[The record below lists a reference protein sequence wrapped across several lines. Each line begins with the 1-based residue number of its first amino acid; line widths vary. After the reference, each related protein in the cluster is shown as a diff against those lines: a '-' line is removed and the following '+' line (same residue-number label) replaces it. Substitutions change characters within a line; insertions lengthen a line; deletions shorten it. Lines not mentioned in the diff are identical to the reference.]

1 MSKLCEQP
9 KKAIAICQR
18 QGQNQ
23 LMPKIDAA
31 AEVKRVLQMEGDAI
45 LKCAERLQQ
54 KDARDAVESTLKIFQ
69 KALEQGG
76 KIVVT
81 GLGKSGKIG
90 QKIAATLCST
100 GSLAVYLH
108 PTEGLHGD
116 LGLVSSK
123 DAVLAL
129 SYTGNTDEVVRLM
142 PSLKQM
148 NVPVIGVGGN
158 SKSKLAELSNVWIDA
173 SVDVEACPHNL
184 APTSST
190 TLALAIGD
198 ALAMALMQLR
208 GFDSTTFAQNH
219 PGGSL
224 GRRLNLRVADVM
236 HQGDAVP
243 CVTTQAPVDEV
254 LMVMTQ
260 KRLGA
265 VLVVDQVRSG
275 SKLVGIVTEGD
286 IRRALAH
293 REKFF
298 TFKTGEIMTANPVT
312 VKSEQMAQEALELME
327 NRPFQISVL
336 PVVDSS
342 GNWQGLIRLHDLV
355 RAL

>member
-1 MSKLCEQP
+1 MS
-9 KKAIAICQR
+9 
-18 QGQNQ
+18 
-23 LMPKIDAA
+23 KIDAV
-31 AEVKRVLQMEGDAI
+31 AEVKRVLQMEGDSI
-45 LKCAERLQQ
+45 LKCVDRLTS
-54 KDARDAVESTLKIFQ
+54 KEARDAIESTLRIFQ
-69 KALEQGG
+69 KTLSQDG

-90 QKIAATLCST
+90 QKIAATMCST

-142 PSLKQM
+142 PTLKSM
-148 NVPVIGVGGN
+148 KVPVIGVGGN
-158 SKSKLAELSNVWIDA
+158 AKSKLAELSDVWIDA
-173 SVDVEACPHNL
+173 SVEIEACPHNL

-208 GFDSTTFAQNH
+208 GFDVASFAQNH

-224 GRRLNLRVADVM
+224 GRRLNLKVADIM
-236 HQGDAVP
+236 HHGDAVP
-243 CVTTQAPVDEV
+243 CVTGETPVDEV
-254 LMVMTQ
+254 LVVMTQ

-265 VLVVDQVRSG
+265 VLVADRVQEG

-286 IRRALAH
+286 IRRALTH

-298 TFKTGEIMTANPVT
+298 SFKASDIMTAKPVT
-312 VKSEQMAQEALELME
+312 VSADQMAQEALDLME

-336 PVVDSS
+336 PVVDSR
-342 GNWQGLIRLHDLV
+342 GCWQGLIRLHDLV

>member
-1 MSKLCEQP
+1 MTPDVKDVKKL
-9 KKAIAICQR
+9 
-18 QGQNQ
+18 
-23 LMPKIDAA
+23 DAL

-45 LKCAERLQQ
+45 LKCLERLQSHESSH
-54 KDARDAVESTLKIFQ
+54 ARDAIEKALRHFQ

-90 QKIAATLCST
+90 QKIAATMCST

-116 LGLVSSK
+116 IGLISPK

-129 SYTGNTDEVVRLM
+129 SYTGNTDELVRLM
-142 PSLKQM
+142 PSLKSLR
-148 NVPVIGVGGN
+148 VPVVGVGGN
-158 SKSKLAELSNVWIDA
+158 PQSQLAQLSDVWIDA
-173 SVDVEACPHNL
+173 AVHSEACPHNL

-190 TLALAIGD
+190 TLALALGD

-208 GFDSTTFAQNH
+208 GFDAANFAQNH
-219 PGGSL
+219 PGGAL
-224 GRRLNLRVADVM
+224 GRRLNLRVSDIM

-243 CVTTQAPVDEV
+243 CVQVTAPVDEV
-254 LMVMTQ
+254 LMFSTQ

-265 VLVVDQVRSG
+265 VLVVDRDG
-275 SKLVGIVTEGD
+275 RKLLGIVTEGD
-286 IRRALAH
+286 IRRALQH

-298 TFKTGEIMTANPVT
+298 TMKASEIMTKAPVT
-312 VKSEQMAQEALELME
+312 VRGDQLAKEALDLME
-327 NRPFQISVL
+327 NRPHQISVL
-336 PVVDSS
+336 PVVDEM
-342 GNWQGLIRLHDLV
+342 GHWQGLIRLHDLV